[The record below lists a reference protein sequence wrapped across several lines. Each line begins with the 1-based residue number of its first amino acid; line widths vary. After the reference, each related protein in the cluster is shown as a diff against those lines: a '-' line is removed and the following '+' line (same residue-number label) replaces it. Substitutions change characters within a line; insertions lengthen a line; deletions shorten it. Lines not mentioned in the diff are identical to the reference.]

1 MKPYKDPQVL
11 KHYINRLYEAV
22 LAPESMAS
30 IISDLRGV
38 VDAEY
43 SAFQV
48 ESLYTFELRQA
59 LLIGYD
65 EASIESYTQY
75 YVARDPWS
83 VEVLKKGLV
92 DKPFMSGQK
101 ILADNIYKE
110 SEFYRDWGRHHG
122 VRHVIGTSLTLD
134 DGFVFKVNFQR
145 NDDQDPFD
153 EELETFL
160 NWLHPHFRHFVRL
173 SSIFQHQQGQ
183 ISHEN
188 WQQPLLHLN
197 RPVWVV
203 DEHMHLV
210 FHNHNADEWL
220 RDSSYLTCIEGQL
233 TSPDHTQDK
242 MLKQSVVRFSE
253 LSMPGGLKH
262 TANGGHHYDRITLGD
277 ATASESF
284 WLSPLMNQGETKNG
298 LVMIIGRKPLP
309 NISMLMQ
316 YHHLTQ
322 RQAQICLL
330 LMQGVTPQQSA
341 QKLNISLN
349 TVRNTISAC
358 FRVLNVKNQSE
369 LIRLLYSAL

>member
-1 MKPYKDPQVL
+1 VKPYKDPQVL

-22 LAPESMAS
+22 LEPKSMAS
-30 IISDLRGV
+30 IMSDLRGV

-75 YVARDPWS
+75 YVAQDPWS

-92 DKPFMSGQK
+92 DQPFMSGHK
-101 ILADNIYKE
+101 MLADNIYRE
-110 SEFYRDWGRHHG
+110 SEFYQDWGRHHG

-134 DGFVFKVNFQR
+134 DGFVFKANFQR
-145 NDDQDPFD
+145 HDDQDPFD

-160 NWLHPHFRHFVRL
+160 NWLHPHFKHFVRL
-173 SSIFQHQQGQ
+173 SSIFQHQQGL
-183 ISHEN
+183 HEN

-203 DEHMHLV
+203 DEHMNLV
-210 FHNHNADEWL
+210 FHNHCADEWL
-220 RDSSYLTCIEGQL
+220 RDSSYLSCIEGQL
-233 TSPDHTQDK
+233 MSPDYQQNK
-242 MLKQSVVRFSE
+242 ILKQSVARFSG
-253 LSMPGGLKH
+253 LSMVNSLKYQGSLMH
-262 TANGGHHYDRITLGD
+262 QYDRVTLGS
-277 ATASESF
+277 AESLESF
-284 WLSPLMNQGETKNG
+284 WLSPLMSQGEIKKG

-309 NISMLMQ
+309 NINMLMQ

-330 LMQGVTPQQSA
+330 LMQGVTPQQAA

-369 LIRLLYSAL
+369 LIRLLYTAL

>member
-1 MKPYKDPQVL
+1 VKPYKDPQVL
-11 KHYINRLYEAV
+11 KHYINRLYQAV
-22 LAPESMAS
+22 LEPKSMAS
-30 IISDLRGV
+30 IMSDLRGV

-75 YVARDPWS
+75 YVAQDPWS

-92 DKPFMSGQK
+92 DQPFMSGHK
-101 ILADNIYKE
+101 MLADNIYRE
-110 SEFYRDWGRHHG
+110 SEFYQDWGRHHG

-134 DGFVFKVNFQR
+134 DGFVFKANFQR
-145 NDDQDPFD
+145 HDDQDPFD

-160 NWLHPHFRHFVRL
+160 NWLHPHFKHFVRL
-173 SSIFQHQQGQ
+173 SSIFQHQQGLN
-183 ISHEN
+183 EN

-203 DEHMHLV
+203 DEHMNLV
-210 FHNHNADEWL
+210 FHNYCADEWL
-220 RDSSYLTCIEGQL
+220 RDSSYLSCIEGQL
-233 TSPDHTQDK
+233 MSLDYQQNK
-242 MLKQSVVRFSE
+242 ILKQSVAQFSG
-253 LSMPGGLKH
+253 LSMVNSLKYQGSLMH
-262 TANGGHHYDRITLGD
+262 QYDRVSLGS
-277 ATASESF
+277 AESLESF
-284 WLSPLMNQGETKNG
+284 WISPLMSQGETKKG

-309 NISMLMQ
+309 NINMLMQ

-330 LMQGVTPQQSA
+330 LMQGVTPQQAA

-369 LIRLLYSAL
+369 LIRLLYTAL